1 MIKIIKL
8 ISGVEVAGELT
19 KEDEYGIVLKYPLQ
33 LNYKYYM
40 SSYPSVNLSK
50 YMMFAGDDEIHFPYT
65 TIINMV
71 DPRSAFE
78 EYYVKAVAETKS
90 ELDIMIDRQLT
101 EMVESTVITRDEMLA
116 ALLEAMPTPEL
127 VN

>member
-19 KEDEYGIVLKYPLQ
+19 KEDEYGIVLRYPLQ

-50 YMMFAGDDEIHFPYT
+50 YIMFAGDEDIHFPYT

-78 EYYVKAVAETKS
+78 EYYIKAVAETKS
-90 ELDIMIDRQLT
+90 ELDIMIDRQLLD
-101 EMVESTVITRDEMLA
+101 MVESTVVTKDEMLA

>member
-40 SSYPSVNLSK
+40 SSYPSVIC
-50 YMMFAGDDEIHFPYT
+50 D
-65 TIINMV
+65 
-71 DPRSAFE
+71 
-78 EYYVKAVAETKS
+78 
-90 ELDIMIDRQLT
+90 
-101 EMVESTVITRDEMLA
+101 
-116 ALLEAMPTPEL
+116 LLFDS
-127 VN
+127 

>member
-1 MIKIIKL
+1 
-8 ISGVEVAGELT
+8 
-19 KEDEYGIVLKYPLQ
+19 
-33 LNYKYYM
+33 
-40 SSYPSVNLSK
+40 
-50 YMMFAGDDEIHFPYT
+50 MMFAGDDEIHFPYT

-101 EMVESTVITRDEMLA
+101 DMVDSTVITRDEMLA

>member
-19 KEDEYGIVLKYPLQ
+19 KEDEYGIVLRYPLQ

-50 YMMFAGDDEIHFPYT
+50 YIMFAGEDDIHFPYT

-78 EYYVKAVAETKS
+78 EYYIKAVAETKS
-90 ELDIMIDRQLT
+90 ELDRNSQASATSKDDQG
-101 EMVESTVITRDEMLA
+101 
-116 ALLEAMPTPEL
+116 
-127 VN
+127 

>member
-19 KEDEYGIVLKYPLQ
+19 KEDEYGIVLRYPLQ

-50 YMMFAGDDEIHFPYT
+50 YIMFAGEDDIHFPYT

-78 EYYVKAVAETKS
+78 EYYIKAVAETKS
-90 ELDIMIDRQLT
+90 ELDIMIDRQLLD
-101 EMVESTVITRDEMLA
+101 MVESTVVTKDEMLA